1 MNTDYGYRRDGVRT
15 RGHSRE
21 DADAEA
27 GSERWL
33 ISYADLITTLMV
45 FFLALYV
52 LQLAKTR
59 EAEIKSFE
67 THVIQDR
74 AAAAKDGIADA
85 VANARELARKSL
97 LSQLEMMR
105 DSKQITVKEG
115 VQGVEIGIDA
125 RILFNSGDAR
135 LLPQSFDVLDEIAT
149 ALRKQTESNLLVEGH
164 TDSVPISN
172 ARYASNWELSS
183 AREGAVVRFLV
194 DRGVGPRRL
203 AGLGRPARP
212 LLRADGESGSLPTLS
227 GSRGTGSDAGAGY
240 GDCELRCI
248 FRPAVWRAKSQRSDL
263 MSSVWYGFETGCTAL
278 LAVRWDSNWSAACLL
293 FPVSE
298 RRLLWAA
305 VVSWLGMSASAAPT
319 IFRW

>member
-1 MNTDYGYRRDGVRT
+1 MNTDYGYRRDGVKT
-15 RGHSRE
+15 RGHGRE
-21 DADAEA
+21 DGDAE

-74 AAAAKDGIADA
+74 AAAAKGGIADA
-85 VANARELARKSL
+85 VANARELARKNL

-105 DSKQITVKEG
+105 DRKQITVKEG

-135 LLPQSFDVLDEIAT
+135 LLPQSFDVLDEIAA
-149 ALRKQTESNLLVEGH
+149 ALRKQNESNILVEGH

-183 AREGAVVRFLV
+183 ARAGAVVRFLV

-203 AGLGRPARP
+203 AAVG
-212 LLRADGESGSLPTLS
+212 RADNFPLVAGDDPA
-227 GSRGTGSDAGAGY
+227 SRSMNRRVT
-240 GDCELRCI
+240 I
-248 FRPAVWRAKSQRSDL
+248 
-263 MSSVWYGFETGCTAL
+263 SVHY
-278 LAVRWDSNWSAACLL
+278 
-293 FPVSE
+293 
-298 RRLLWAA
+298 
-305 VVSWLGMSASAAPT
+305 
-319 IFRW
+319 

>member
-1 MNTDYGYRRDGVRT
+1 MNTDYGYRRDSVKT
-15 RGHSRE
+15 RGHGRE
-21 DADAEA
+21 DADVEA

-74 AAAAKDGIADA
+74 AAAAKGGIADA
-85 VANARELARKSL
+85 VANAELARNNL

-105 DSKQITVKEG
+105 DRKQITVKEG

-135 LLPQSFDVLDEIAT
+135 LLPQSFDVLGEIAT
-149 ALRKQTESNLLVEGH
+149 ALRKQTESNILVEGH

-183 AREGAVVRFLV
+183 ARAGAVVRFLV

-203 AGLGRPARP
+203 AAVG
-212 LLRADGESGSLPTLS
+212 RADNFPLVVGDDPA
-227 GSRGTGSDAGAGY
+227 SRS
-240 GDCELRCI
+240 
-248 FRPAVWRAKSQRSDL
+248 
-263 MSSVWYGFETGCTAL
+263 M
-278 LAVRWDSNWSAACLL
+278 N
-293 FPVSE
+293 
-298 RRLLWAA
+298 RR
-305 VVSWLGMSASAAPT
+305 VT
-319 IFRW
+319 ILVHY